1 MDVIIQQTGKVCDL
15 LNRKRSYHNHIT
27 NILYSHQHKKNL
39 GDRIIIL
46 KHMRKQKVV
55 NMRKNI
61 FDLSSVLLPSPGYKV
76 VDHHRHLSLKDIIQ
90 SISNKS

>member
-15 LNRKRSYHNHIT
+15 LNSKRSYQNHIT

-61 FDLSSVLLPSPGYKV
+61 FDYLQFSFP
-76 VDHHRHLSLKDIIQ
+76 IQ
-90 SISNKS
+90 DTGL